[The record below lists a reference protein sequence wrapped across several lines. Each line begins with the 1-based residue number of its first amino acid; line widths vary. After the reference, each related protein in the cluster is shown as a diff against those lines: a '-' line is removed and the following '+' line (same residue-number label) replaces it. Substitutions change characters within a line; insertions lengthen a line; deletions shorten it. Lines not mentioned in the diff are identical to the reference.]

1 MDFKENELGKLIG
14 AAKRVWTT
22 HKTERISTD
31 KIERQESALFSNDY
45 QLAELAHQKTLL
57 DQEIINHIDQKLEES
72 RGFNRA
78 DLSAARKRE
87 TQKTIRQAIFY
98 LNNTLNQFN
107 PDEELG
113 REAELAKATVKEL
126 IMGLNKIMEDY
137 Q

>member
-57 DQEIINHIDQKLEES
+57 DQEIIAHIDTKLEES
-72 RGFNRA
+72 RGFKRE
-78 DLSAARKRE
+78 DLAAARKRE
-87 TQKTIRQAIFY
+87 TRKTIKYVITY
-98 LNNTLNQFN
+98 LDDTLDLFG
-107 PDEELG
+107 PDEALS
-113 REAELAKATVKEL
+113 RDAELARSNVREFVNE
-126 IMGLNKIMEDY
+126 LNKIMEDY
-137 Q
+137 K